1 VLHPRL
7 GPLLLD
13 CDTLLV
19 PDDDQSVVVYSAAP
33 GTPEAGALALLTV
46 VGTETFLPA
55 DLVDQAGSAAPAPRP
70 AR

>member
-1 VLHPRL
+1 MLHPRL

-19 PDDDQSVVVYSAAP
+19 PDDQSVVVHSAAA
-33 GTPEAGALALLTV
+33 GTPEAGALSLLTV
-46 VGTETFLPA
+46 VGTQMLLPA
-55 DLVDQAGSAAPAPRP
+55 DLVDHPQSAAVAARP